1 MTLQHLNLSHSSQK
15 NMLLS
20 SPKNSCET
28 CHAAKY
34 CMFAALNF
42 SEQDEF
48 KKMVRHQT
56 PLQRGEHAFIAGDR
70 LESIHVV
77 HSGSVKSYIDS
88 SDGERQITGFHLPGD
103 VLGLNGMHL
112 KTHTDSVDALET
124 SDVCQIDFAQFDHAS
139 KSKPMLRQQLL
150 IAAYRQLSHGQKM
163 MLMLGK
169 VSAERRLAYF
179 LLDLSQR
186 AQEHDLSPDLITL
199 SMTRQDIANYLG
211 LVVETVSRL
220 FTKLQRSGIIA
231 VERRTVNIL
240 DQQRLESIAEN
251 DFHLN
256 ESLANAQRKLSL

>member
-1 MTLQHLNLSHSSQK
+1 MSLQHVNMSLSGQ
-15 NMLLS
+15 NI
-20 SPKNSCET
+20 SCDT

-34 CMFAALNF
+34 CMYAALTC

-56 PLQRGEHAFIAGDR
+56 PLRPGEHSFIAGDR
-70 LESIHVV
+70 LKSIHIV
-77 HSGSVKSYIDS
+77 HSGLVKSYIDS

-112 KTHTDSVDALET
+112 KNHTDSVDALVT
-124 SDVCQIDFAQFDHAS
+124 SDVCQIDLAQFVHAS

-150 IAAYRQLSHGQKM
+150 LAAYRQLSNGQKM

-179 LLDLSQR
+179 LLNLSR
-186 AQEHDLSPDLITL
+186 RSKEHGLSPDQITL

-220 FTKLQRSGIIA
+220 FTKLQHDGILN
-231 VERRTVNIL
+231 VERRTVNINNYKM
-240 DQQRLESIAEN
+240 LENVAEN
-251 DFHLN
+251 HHDHSGSSAKF
-256 ESLANAQRKLSL
+256 QRKLTL